1 MMSILMSVSAPF
13 ESEHHGTEI
22 IIVGAEQMG
31 FSMIEK
37 ADENFF

>member
-13 ESEHHGTEI
+13 ESEQLGTEI